1 MKPNLSISLVAGQ
14 PLIAWKKQ
22 GMDGIEIFK
31 RSADS
36 DWVMLIFDQRPNHLD
51 NNPLPAEDT
60 KATWT
65 YKAIYRFQDER
76 VGQWSDEVIVVVSG
90 AV

>member
-1 MKPNLSISLVAGQ
+1 
-14 PLIAWKKQ
+14 
-22 GMDGIEIFK
+22 MDGIEIFK

-51 NNPLPAEDT
+51 NSPLPAEDT
-60 KATWT
+60 NATWT